1 MAEAEAKEEAE
12 VPLRTSL
19 ALQNRRG
26 QRPSPPQQEQQETE
40 HTLSA
45 LPQQPPPPPPPPQQQ
60 QPPPPQQQQP
70 LRQVRR
76 QQQAPGPPP
85 RRRPRAN
92 AADACTGRSE
102 AGRAHDAGID
112 PLDALV
118 EQVLAPSS
126 CPFQVLGLEP
136 SASAAAVRKRYLRLA
151 LKLHPDKAAHVRA
164 AEAFA
169 ALEHAYEHAY
179 KRAQLKAQRDRQR
192 RQCTPGS

>member
-1 MAEAEAKEEAE
+1 M
-12 VPLRTSL
+12 PLRTSL

-45 LPQQPPPPPPPPQQQ
+45 LPQQPPPPPPPPPQQQQQ
-60 QPPPPQQQQP
+60 QPPPPPPQP

-92 AADACTGRSE
+92 AADACTARSE